1 MTFGRTLIMLSVF
14 GLVALAVSAQT
25 PGVPINKF
33 VPVSPDNALSNAT
46 PAGQPAA
53 PSPYYAPST
62 SVTGYSGSFSHG
74 PRPEELELAR
84 TCEVLIKQLAKSEGQ
99 DKEKVKT
106 NITNTIE
113 KQFDLRQKRH
123 EAEITELETQLKK
136 LKEMVQKRQDN
147 RKEIVGKRFD
157 QLVRES
163 EGLGW

>member
-1 MTFGRTLIMLSVF
+1 MTFTRTLIMMSVF

-25 PGVPINKF
+25 PGVPMDKF
-33 VPVSPDNALSNAT
+33 VLPASPDNAPSNSMT
-46 PAGQPAA
+46 P
-53 PSPYYAPST
+53 PSPYYPPLTGTA
-62 SVTGYSGSFSHG
+62 GYSFGSFSRG

-84 TCEVLIKQLAKSEGQ
+84 TCEVLIKQLAKAEGQ
-99 DKEKVKT
+99 DKEKVRT
-106 NITNTIE
+106 NITNAIE

>member
-1 MTFGRTLIMLSVF
+1 MTFTRTLIMMSVF

-25 PGVPINKF
+25 PGVPMDKF
-33 VPVSPDNALSNAT
+33 VLPASPDNAPSNSMT
-46 PAGQPAA
+46 P
-53 PSPYYAPST
+53 PSPYYPPLTGTA
-62 SVTGYSGSFSHG
+62 GYSFGSFSRG

-84 TCEVLIKQLAKSEGQ
+84 TCEVLIKQLAKAEGQ
-99 DKEKVKT
+99 DKEKVRT
-106 NITNTIE
+106 NITN
-113 KQFDLRQKRH
+113 
-123 EAEITELETQLKK
+123 AITELETQLKK